1 MTAIQASAVSLE
13 RFAASIHD
21 DLMGERATT
30 ALPELGLGYTPVTA
44 PPLHSCP
51 LPFAPVRIGGGDL
64 SRRRPVSV
72 APVRD
77 SFRVGGR
84 QTCDDDPPFFTPP
97 PAPRASRPSPR

>member
-1 MTAIQASAVSLE
+1 MSFATDDVSAKMRGYVS
-13 RFAASIHD
+13 
-21 DLMGERATT
+21 
-30 ALPELGLGYTPVTA
+30 
-44 PPLHSCP
+44 
-51 LPFAPVRIGGGDL
+51 GGDL

-77 SFRVGGR
+77 SIRVGGR